1 MNAFTVVLDA
11 CVLYPSHL
19 RSLFMYMA
27 RVDLF
32 RAKWT
37 ADIHDEWIRNLL
49 VDRPDLSRENLERTR
64 TLMDANVRDA
74 LVTGY
79 EGLIPALELPDP
91 DDCHVLAAAIRCG
104 ADAIVTQNVRDFPAA
119 VLQPYGME
127 AVPPDTFFL
136 QQFGIDQAK
145 VLSAVK
151 DQRASMKKPAMP
163 SLEFLDL
170 LERQGLPLFISE
182 LRRYADVI

>member
-1 MNAFTVVLDA
+1 MFSDYSGATRVIFIVGDPIAQVKSPHGVTEA
-11 CVLYPSHL
+11 L
-19 RSLFMYMA
+19 RA
-27 RVDLF
+27 R
-32 RAKWT
+32 
-37 ADIHDEWIRNLL
+37 
-49 VDRPDLSRENLERTR
+49 
-64 TLMDANVRDA
+64 
-74 LVTGY
+74 
-79 EGLIPALELPDP
+79 
-91 DDCHVLAAAIRCG
+91 G
-104 ADAIVTQNVRDFPAA
+104 ADAIVAQNVRDFPAA